1 MEPTALGDI
10 KITGQDRKE
19 IKNTIPR
26 RPWHYLWQIV
36 RFQPWLYLGLLVFE
50 TLFFGVFPQIS
61 GLLIREIFDKLSG
74 NGSAGMNVYTLIAL
88 LVATAA
94 GKAFAIFADV
104 WVYSRFRWS
113 VAALLRN
120 NLFSYILKRPGAQ
133 AVPDSP
139 GEAISRF
146 RGDVDEVAFY
156 LAESLI
162 VVGFGFFAVV
172 ALVIMFQTD
181 ALITLVVMVPLI
193 LIILVANLATKAVQE
208 YRDASR
214 KTAGQ
219 VTGFIGELFGAAQ
232 AVQIATAE
240 GRVIRRFEKINQ
252 SRKATAVKDRLFGE
266 LLRTIFHNA
275 GNLGTGIVLLMVGRK
290 MSTGD
295 FTVGDFAIFVY
306 YLGHTVDFAG
316 LVGEH
321 LAWIKQVGV
330 SLGRL
335 FHLLEDTT
343 PETLVQHHPIYLDE
357 KIPEVPFVLK
367 GHEHNLEILEG
378 RNLCYRY
385 ADTGRGIT
393 GVDISIPKGNF
404 VVVTGAVGSGKTTLL
419 RALLGLLPLQ
429 DGVITWN
436 HQVVEQPD
444 IFLAP
449 PRASYTPQVPVLFSE
464 SVRDN
469 ILMGLPAS
477 QVDLTGAI
485 RDAVL
490 EADLAKWECGLDT
503 MLGSKGVKL
512 SGGQRQRTAVARMF
526 VRDAELLVFDDVSSA
541 LDVETEATLWERVFE
556 RQEATCLVVSHRRPA
571 LSRADHIIVLKD
583 GKVAARGVLP
593 DLLATSTDMQLL
605 WRGSGLHPGPIG

>member
-1 MEPTALGDI
+1 MGDI
-10 KITGQDRKE
+10 VTTKHGRTEKE
-19 IKNTIPR
+19 SAIPR

-36 RFQPWLYLGLLVFE
+36 RFQPWLYLSLFVFE

-61 GLLIREIFDKLSG
+61 GLLIREIFDTLSG
-74 NGSAGMNVYTLIAL
+74 SDSAGMNVYTLVAL
-88 LVATAA
+88 MVATAA

-172 ALVIMFQTD
+172 AVVIMFQTD

-193 LIILVANLATKAVQE
+193 LIILVTNLATKAVQK

-240 GRVIRRFEKINQ
+240 GRVMRRFIEINQ
-252 SRKATAVKDRLFGE
+252 ARKATAVKDRLFGE

-275 GNLGTGIVLLMVGRK
+275 GNLGTGIVLLMAGQK
-290 MSTGD
+290 MSTGE
-295 FTVGDFAIFVY
+295 FTVGDFAIFAY

-335 FHLLEDTT
+335 FHLLEGAT
-343 PETLVQHHPIYLDE
+343 PETLVQHHPVYLDE
-357 KIPEVPFVLK
+357 KIPEVPFIPK
-367 GHEHNLEILEG
+367 KREHSLEIFEG
-378 RNLCYRY
+378 RNLCYQY
-385 ADTGRGIT
+385 GDSGRGIT
-393 GVDISIPKGNF
+393 GINISIPKESF

-436 HQVVEQPD
+436 HSLVEHPD

-449 PRASYTPQVPVLFSE
+449 PRTAYTPQVPVLFSE
-464 SVRDN
+464 NVRDN
-469 ILMGLPAS
+469 ILMGLPAD
-477 QVDLTGAI
+477 QVDLAGAI

-490 EADLAKWECGLDT
+490 ETDLAQWEAGLDT

-526 VRDAELLVFDDVSSA
+526 VREAELLVFDDVSSA
-541 LDVETEATLWERVFE
+541 LDVETEAALWKRVFE
-556 RQEATCLVVSHRRPA
+556 RQGATCLVVSHRRQA
-571 LSRADHIIVLKD
+571 LSRADHIILLKD
-583 GKVAARGVLP
+583 GKVAAQGKLNH
-593 DLLATSTDMQLL
+593 LLATSTDIQRL
-605 WRGSGLHPGPIG
+605 WQGSGADRVVEPGG

>member
-1 MEPTALGDI
+1 MGDNGTTQGSRMQKDI
-10 KITGQDRKE
+10 A
-19 IKNTIPR
+19 IPR
-26 RPWHYLWQIV
+26 RPWYYLWQIV

-50 TLFFGVFPQIS
+50 TLFFGVFPQIT
-61 GLLIREIFDKLSG
+61 GLLIREIFDTLSG
-74 NGSAGMNVYTLIAL
+74 SDGAGLNVYTLVAL
-88 LVATAA
+88 LLATAA

-172 ALVIMFQTD
+172 AVVIMFQTD
-181 ALITLVVMVPLI
+181 SLITLVVMVPLI
-193 LIILVANLATKAVQE
+193 LIILVTNLATKAVQK

-240 GRVIRRFEKINQ
+240 GRVIGRFEEINQ
-252 SRKATAVKDRLFGE
+252 ARKATAVKDRLFGE

-275 GNLGTGIVLLMVGRK
+275 GNLGTGIVLLMAGQK
-290 MSTGD
+290 MSTGE
-295 FTVGDFAIFVY
+295 FTVGDFAIFAY
-306 YLGHTVDFAG
+306 YLGHTVDFVG

-335 FHLLEDTT
+335 FHLLEGAP
-343 PETLVQHHPIYLDE
+343 PETLVQHHPVYLDE
-357 KIPEVPFVLK
+357 RIPAIPFIPK
-367 GHEHNLEILEG
+367 GPEHRLEILEG
-378 RNLCYRY
+378 RNLCYHY
-385 ADTGRGIT
+385 ADSGRGIT
-393 GVDISIPKGNF
+393 GVDISIPKGSF

-429 DGVITWN
+429 GGTISWN
-436 HQVVEQPD
+436 HQVVAHPD
-444 IFLAP
+444 IFLVP
-449 PRASYTPQVPVLFSE
+449 PRTAYTPQVPMLFSE

-469 ILMGLPAS
+469 ILMGVPAS
-477 QVDLTGAI
+477 QVDLVRAI

-490 EADLAKWECGLDT
+490 ESDLAQWDAGLET

-526 VRDAELLVFDDVSSA
+526 VREAELLVFDDISSA
-541 LDVETEATLWERVFE
+541 LDVETEAALWERVFE
-556 RQEATCLVVSHRRPA
+556 QQGATCLVVSHRRQA
-571 LSRADHIIVLKD
+571 LSRADQIIVLRD
-583 GKVAARGVLP
+583 GKVAAQGKL
-593 DLLATSTDMQLL
+593 DHLLATSTDMQRM
-605 WRGSGLHPGPIG
+605 WQGSRTEAVIEPGP